1 MLSTTTPEQL
11 RAAKAH
17 NDALMAL
24 SQIAFSSV
32 ERLTALNLNV
42 ARAALE
48 DGLAASN
55 SLLQIKDV
63 NELKQL
69 QNPFIRPATEKATAY
84 FRGVQEIAAESQAQ
98 ITRVLNSYFAMLG
111 MGAAANAGWS
121 AGFDMLDKIARQT
134 NNMVEANIK
143 TVGDTTAKMAASV
156 SPHPRKAA

>member
-1 MLSTTTPEQL
+1 MLSTTPEQL
-11 RAAKAH
+11 RAAKAY

-24 SQIAFSSV
+24 SQVAFSSV
-32 ERLTALNLNV
+32 ERLAALNLNL
-42 ARAALE
+42 ARAAVE

-69 QNPFIRPATEKATAY
+69 HNSFVRPATEKATAY
-84 FRGVQEIAAESQAQ
+84 FRSLQEITAESQEQ
-98 ITRVLNSYFAMLG
+98 LSRVLNSYFAMLG

-134 NNMVEANIK
+134 NTMVEANIK
-143 TVGDTTAKMAASV
+143 AVGDTTAKMAAAV
-156 SPHPRKAA
+156 APHPKKAA